1 MSGWEFQR
9 FGGLDQ
15 LVLRSADDLERI
27 DTLDEARWSATSM
40 PIDGLE
46 LDAAFLDFLDDDGNR
61 RVRVEEMK
69 AARAWLWERLSGRS
83 HLAERTDTVL
93 LADIDAKHESAR
105 ALRALAMRLLSQLD
119 ASHRDYI
126 TLSEVR
132 SFKTAYASKFPNG
145 DGVVTPAQ
153 VSDEALAA
161 FVAQVVAVTGGAPD
175 LSGVAGASESDVD
188 AWVERVRAFAA
199 WKAKGTDGAEAIFP
213 LGDATAAADA
223 LVLALAPKMSQFFAQ
238 CALMALETGAQARL
252 QATPEQ
258 LAALDVSDPAAIAA
272 WMAVAPLARPNAA
285 GVLSGAG
292 LNAAYAAEVRRLL
305 TEVAPALLG
314 RDVDEGIELA
324 DWKAIEGR
332 LAPYREWLAARPGGI
347 ADDADIAALVATAD
361 GPLPAAAKALAA
373 QDKEIADEL
382 VAFRDL
388 EKLVLYHRGLLELAN
403 NLVSFA
409 ALFDRE
415 ELAVFQDGV
424 LILDGRRMDLCLR
437 VTNKATHKPI
447 AESSLTFLAY
457 CELTRQ
463 DEAGAGQVRTIVAAV
478 TAGTRGGI
486 AVGKRGVFYDR
497 AGTEWDALVTD
508 VIVQPISVWEAMVA
522 PFVRVRDM
530 VADRIK
536 GFVES
541 KSADAEGAATA
552 HAATS
557 AVPPA
562 PAPAAGGGNMQ
573 TLLIGGSVAFAA
585 LGSTLAFVIQTLSS
599 IDVGSLMLTLLLVGG
614 ALAALSALLGWLK
627 LRRRDLSAILEAGG
641 WALNGRMLMSTWL
654 GARFTERPG
663 LPRGAK
669 VRRIEP
675 GNTLAWVGIVL
686 AAVLVAAA
694 VAFWKLPDL
703 APWLRGEVAS
713 PWGAE
718 VVPDVDVLPAD
729 PDPTIP

>member
-1 MSGWEFQR
+1 MTGWEFQR

-46 LDAAFLDFLDDDGNR
+46 LDAAFLAFLDDDGNG

-83 HLAERTDTVL
+83 HLAEHTDTVF
-93 LADIDAKHESAR
+93 LADIDPTHEGAKV
-105 ALRALAMRLLSQLD
+105 LRALAVRLLSQLD
-119 ASHRDYI
+119 ASHRDHI
-126 TLSEVR
+126 TLGEVR

-145 DGVVTPAQ
+145 DGVVTPDQ
-153 VSDEALAA
+153 VADPALAA
-161 FVAQVVAVTGGAPD
+161 FVTNVVAVTGGAQD
-175 LSGVAGASESDVD
+175 LSGAAGASEADVD

-199 WKAKGTDGAEAIFP
+199 WKSKATDEADAIFP

-223 LVLALAPKMSQFFAQ
+223 LVAALAPKMSQFFAQ
-238 CALMALETGAQARL
+238 CALMALEAGAEARL

-285 GVLSGAG
+285 GLLSGAG
-292 LNAAYAAEVRRLL
+292 LNAAYAAEVRRVL
-305 TEVAPALLG
+305 TEVATPLLG
-314 RDVDEGIELA
+314 RDVGEGLELA
-324 DWKAIEGR
+324 DWKAIETR
-332 LAPYREWLAARPGGI
+332 LAPYRAWLASRPMGI
-347 ADDADIAALVATAD
+347 ADDADIAALVSIAD
-361 GPLPAAAKALAA
+361 GPLPAAARALAA

-388 EKLVLYHRGLLELAN
+388 EKLVLYHRGLLQLAN

-437 VTNKATHKPI
+437 VTNKAAHKPI

-457 CELTRQ
+457 CDLTRQ
-463 DEAGAGQVRTIVAAV
+463 NEGGAGETRTIVAAV

-486 AVGKRGVFYDR
+486 SVGKRGVFYDR
-497 AGTEWDALVTD
+497 AGLEWDALVTD
-508 VIVQPISVWEAMVA
+508 VIVQPISIWEAMVA

-530 VADRIK
+530 VSDRLK
-536 GFVES
+536 GLVES
-541 KSADAEGAATA
+541 KTADAEGAAAA
-552 HAATS
+552 HAA
-557 AVPPA
+557 APPA
-562 PAPAAGGGNMQ
+562 PPAAPAGGGNMQ

-654 GARFTERPG
+654 GARFTERPR
-663 LPRGAK
+663 LPKGAK

-686 AAVLVAAA
+686 AALLVATA

-703 APWLRGEVAS
+703 APWLRGEVDS
-713 PWGAE
+713 PWGAAIE
-718 VVPDVDVLPAD
+718 PAAEAVPAA